1 MADARATEK
10 RVERLIERGASAE
23 EVIAVARASAAPSGQ
38 CRVHDGK
45 HDSDYIELRPVL
57 DSAGLRWCCAF
68 DHCSGVVSPLVD
80 RS

>member
-10 RVERLIERGASAE
+10 QVERLIKRGASAD
-23 EVIAVARASAAPSGQ
+23 EVIAVARAAAAPSGQ

-57 DSAGLRWCCAF
+57 DAEGLRWCCAF
-68 DHCSGVVSPLVD
+68 DHCSGIVSPLVD

>member
-10 RVERLIERGASAE
+10 HVERLIERGAPVD
-23 EVIAVARASAAPSGQ
+23 EVIAVARAAAAPTGQ

-57 DSAGLRWCCAF
+57 DSDGLRWCCAF
-68 DHCSGVVSPLVD
+68 DHCSGIVSPLAPKP
-80 RS
+80 